1 MKARCKK
8 ELTFDGFT
16 FKVDKEYDFK
26 EKVVYLPAEES
37 DGLLARGNRTR
48 HLQYAT
54 HIDAVMPT
62 LLHKTEKVSETL
74 FFYDRQYCI
83 KKNWRAKGIG
93 PLEFGGGMLLCFEDW
108 FVESDF
114 GSFVKNQRTLNL
126 LPSAEEFWNKV
137 MNNPLP
143 RRFPNDAIDS
153 LDLRYH
159 LSCGQQERTKQE
171 TATKRFLG
179 EHLNNKKPEIETL
192 RSIKEFLESQ
202 PDHDAI
208 ELYNGGIVFMDFGMM
223 KLPLPVP
230 EKDKKWAMR
239 WHDTPS
245 GELLPELTQV
255 PIDEENNKWKEGYP
269 KYQ

>member
-16 FKVDKEYDFK
+16 FKVDKEYDFE

-37 DGLLARGNRTR
+37 DVVLARGNRTR

-62 LLHKTEKVSETL
+62 FFHKTEKVPMTL

-83 KKNWRAKGIG
+83 KKKWRAKGFG
-93 PLEFGGGMLLCFEDW
+93 PLGFGGGMLLCFEDW

-114 GSFVKNQRTLNL
+114 GSSVNDEFGLEAIFKKRN
-126 LPSAEEFWNKV
+126 EEMLAQ
-137 MNNPLP
+137 MN
-143 RRFPNDAIDS
+143 
-153 LDLRYH
+153 
-159 LSCGQQERTKQE
+159 
-171 TATKRFLG
+171 
-179 EHLNNKKPEIETL
+179 PE
-192 RSIKEFLESQ
+192 
-202 PDHDAI
+202 D
-208 ELYNGGIVFMDFGMM
+208 YNGGISVMDVGIL

-230 EKDKKWAMR
+230 EKGKKWAVR

-245 GELLPELTQV
+245 GELLPELKQV
-255 PIDEENNKWKEGYP
+255 PTGEPNIEWREGYP
-269 KYQ
+269 KYK

>member
-16 FKVDKEYDFK
+16 FKVDKEYDFE

-37 DGLLARGNRTR
+37 DVVLARGNRTR

-54 HIDAVMPT
+54 HIDAVI
-62 LLHKTEKVSETL
+62 HKTEKVPMTL
-74 FFYDRQYCI
+74 FFYDRQFCI
-83 KKNWRAKGIG
+83 KKDWSAKGVG
-93 PLEFGGGMLLCFEDW
+93 LFNFGGGMLLCFEDW

-126 LPSAEEFWNKV
+126 LPSAEEFWNTI

-143 RRFPNDAIDS
+143 RRFHNAAIDS

-159 LSCGQQERTKQE
+159 LSCGQQERMKQD
-171 TATKRFLG
+171 TDTKRFLCD
-179 EHLNNKKPEIETL
+179 HLNNKEPEIDTL
-192 RSIKEFLESQ
+192 RGIEDFLNSL
-202 PDHDAI
+202 PDCDEI
-208 ELYNGGIVFMDFGMM
+208 EQYNGGIVFMDFGMM

-239 WHDTPS
+239 WLDTPS
-245 GELLPELTQV
+245 GELLPELVQV

>member
-8 ELTFDGFT
+8 ELTFDGFK
-16 FKVDKEYDFK
+16 FEVDKEYDFECK
-26 EKVVYLPAEES
+26 EVYVSPEES
-37 DGLLARGNRTR
+37 DVVLADGSRRL
-48 HLQYAT
+48 HLQYST
-54 HIDAVMPT
+54 HIDATMRFNFQ
-62 LLHKTEKVSETL
+62 KTEKVPMTL

-83 KKNWRAKGIG
+83 NKDWVSKGVG
-93 PLEFGGGMLLCFEDW
+93 PLGFGGGRLLCFEDW

-114 GSFVKNQRTLNL
+114 GDFVKNQRKLNL
-126 LPSAEEFWNKV
+126 LPSAEEIWNKV
-137 MNNPLP
+137 MSNPLP

-159 LSCGQQERTKQE
+159 LSCGQQKRKKQE
-171 TATKRFLG
+171 TDTKRFLG
-179 EHLNNKKPEIETL
+179 EHLNNKEPEIETL
-192 RSIKEFLESQ
+192 RSIKDFLESV
-202 PDHDAI
+202 PDDDAI
-208 ELYNGGIVFMDFGMM
+208 ELYNGGIVFMDFGIM
-223 KLPLPVP
+223 KIPLPVP

-239 WHDTPS
+239 WHDTSS